1 MNTDS
6 SFVRRRQS
14 TVRLLIEP
22 KVQNLTKAFS
32 QDFRY
37 LHYVFKH
44 TVRPQMK
51 RSREKHV
58 NTLLSNSIL
67 EGSALTVR
75 LSFEKY
81 LYSFVISTAKCH
93 CDVTLKKY
101 FTCEPLNRE
110 TPLKSF
116 VIVIFTC
123 LYTGRLLTQQ

>member
-1 MNTDS
+1 M
-6 SFVRRRQS
+6 
-14 TVRLLIEP
+14 RLFIEP

-67 EGSALTVR
+67 EGSAFNGSIKLRKIFVFFCYKYSKMSLR
-75 LSFEKY
+75 CYVEKVFH
-81 LYSFVISTAKCH
+81 L
-93 CDVTLKKY
+93 
-101 FTCEPLNRE
+101 
-110 TPLKSF
+110 
-116 VIVIFTC
+116 
-123 LYTGRLLTQQ
+123 

>member
-14 TVRLLIEP
+14 TVRLFIEP

-37 LHYVFKH
+37 LHYVFKQ

-67 EGSALTVR
+67 EGSAFNGSIKLRKIFVFFCYKC
-75 LSFEKY
+75 FEKNIARVTFALRLKVY
-81 LYSFVISTAKCH
+81 LV
-93 CDVTLKKY
+93 
-101 FTCEPLNRE
+101 
-110 TPLKSF
+110 
-116 VIVIFTC
+116 
-123 LYTGRLLTQQ
+123 